1 MFMRTVLYAYF
12 REQGVVVAPGEAVTL
27 EQVTPEFLQKET
39 ACTIRENGRE
49 DHPSLMK
56 TGVSAPTVF
65 PDELL
70 AEDPESCAVYNLAIS
85 LKDIREKCTKYE
97 VSQFAVMT
105 TYISRAVC
113 SVLSGEESVV
123 LMNVVADM
131 RGVLGSTTTHNCVM
145 TVPVTFSQKEMKNKS
160 EALIC
165 TMFRSRL
172 DLGFNRDEA
181 LHSCFN
187 SAQMEQRIGGSKA
200 ALADAAAQ
208 FEQRF
213 GFDRPTAVVTY
224 SHLTHTGFSDSLFE
238 LLDDV
243 YINYTAYKM
252 QGKRP
257 IRAIAVVTT
266 DRVINLMLI
275 DGTKNEQILKAIEK
289 RLAEAGVAF
298 ETRKLDR
305 YKGILYQ
312 G

>member
-1 MFMRTVLYAYF
+1 M
-12 REQGVVVAPGEAVTL
+12 
-27 EQVTPEFLQKET
+27 
-39 ACTIRENGRE
+39 N
-49 DHPSLMK
+49 H
-56 TGVSAPTVF
+56 
-65 PDELL
+65 ELL
-70 AEDPESCAVYNLAIS
+70 AEDPENCAVTNLAIS
-85 LKDIREKCTKYE
+85 LRDIRKKCAEYE

-105 TYISRAVC
+105 TYIAQAVC
-113 SVLSGEESVV
+113 SVLPGEESVV

-187 SAQMEQRIGGSKA
+187 SAQMEKRIGGSREY
-200 ALADAAAQ
+200 LAGAAAQ

-213 GFDRPTAVVTY
+213 GFDRPVAAVTY

-243 YINYTAYKM
+243 YINYTAYKT
-252 QGKRP
+252 QDKRP

-275 DGTKNEQILKAIEK
+275 DGTKNEQIVKALEK

-305 YKGILYQ
+305 YKGVLYQ